1 MTDTQLSAA
10 INSNAVPRMDGG
22 AVNNARVH
30 RYDQWALMTAH
41 EYPVVAGD
49 HQGSTSQAPLL
60 PVLDEPA
67 ARLVTGLRLVCGG
80 SVVAT
85 RSMSAQADDEF
96 PFVPSGTAILS
107 AFTGADNDRP
117 TILLPAAADAVRN
130 TYSALGLPQVRA
142 DKSLQVAIRRLVF
155 AGSRSLDGDRLVD
168 LMTCAEALFIKRANH
183 TSNAKG
189 APVAQAAAALVADDP
204 ELSTNGAHLK
214 RFMLMA
220 YRARNAEVHGDDQP
234 YAPLHRLS
242 GAPTTTLA
250 HVVTDA
256 EHIMRRAIS
265 TVLDEHAAQPT
276 S

>member
-1 MTDTQLSAA
+1 M
-10 INSNAVPRMDGG
+10 
-22 AVNNARVH
+22 
-30 RYDQWALMTAH
+30 
-41 EYPVVAGD
+41 
-49 HQGSTSQAPLL
+49 
-60 PVLDEPA
+60 EPA
-67 ARLVTGLRLVCGG
+67 ASWTGSGSPTGQRLW
-80 SVVAT
+80 
-85 RSMSAQADDEF
+85 
-96 PFVPSGTAILS
+96 PSW
-107 AFTGADNDRP
+107 R
-117 TILLPAAADAVRN
+117 
-130 TYSALGLPQVRA
+130 RA
-142 DKSLQVAIRRLVF
+142 DPPKSSIVSGRRRR
-155 AGSRSLDGDRLVD
+155 A
-168 LMTCAEALFIKRANH
+168 TPCAEALFIKRANH

-204 ELSTNGAHLK
+204 ELSTDGAHLK

-220 YRARNAEVHGDDQP
+220 YRARNAEVLGDDQP